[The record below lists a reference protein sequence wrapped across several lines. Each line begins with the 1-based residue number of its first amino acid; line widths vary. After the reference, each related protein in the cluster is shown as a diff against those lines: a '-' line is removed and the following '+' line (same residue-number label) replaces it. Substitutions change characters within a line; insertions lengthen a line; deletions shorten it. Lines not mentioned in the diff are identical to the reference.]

1 MLPPPEEILPHRKP
15 MLLLDEVLEVT
26 GDRVVAT
33 RTFRLDEDF
42 FGGHFP
48 GDPIVPGVYLVEA
61 MAQAMA
67 YGYLYLEGPHK
78 MLLAGVDKARFRRPV
93 FPGQKVE
100 FTVTLKGPKL
110 NIYLASGV
118 AMVGEDKVAEANLSG
133 SLTPVV
139 SD

>member
-1 MLPPPEEILPHRKP
+1 MLPPPKDILPHRTP

-26 GDRVVAT
+26 RERVVAT
-33 RTFRLDEDF
+33 RTFRIDEDF

-48 GDPIVPGVYLVEA
+48 GEPIVPGVYLVEA

-93 FPGQKVE
+93 LPGQKVE
-100 FTVTLKGPKL
+100 IVVTLKGHKL
-110 NIYLASGV
+110 GIYRASGV
-118 AMVGEDKVAEANLSG
+118 AMVGEDKVAEAVLSG
-133 SLTPVV
+133 SLTPIV
-139 SD
+139 SE